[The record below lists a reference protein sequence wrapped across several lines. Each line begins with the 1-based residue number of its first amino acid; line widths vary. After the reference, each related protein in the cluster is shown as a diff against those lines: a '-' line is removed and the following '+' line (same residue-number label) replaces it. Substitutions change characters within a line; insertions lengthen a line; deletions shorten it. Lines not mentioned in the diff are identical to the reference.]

1 MFNFLDDLLQFI
13 ERKIDKKTQDIKCVL
28 GTITQSGGVKLDNH
42 KEEIKNPFFLEWTI
56 DITVKNGAVK
66 GRINPGLTAGGNAV
80 VGTFNFP
87 GDPKTDIKDIIST
100 TKKKYKAGDRVLCIP
115 IGNDIVIIGKVV
127 R

>member
-1 MFNFLDDLLQFI
+1 MFNFLDDLLQCI
-13 ERKIDKKTQDIKCVL
+13 EKKIDKKTQDIKCVL

-42 KEEIKNPFFLEWTI
+42 KEEIKNPLYLEWTI
-56 DITVKNGAVK
+56 DITLKSGAIK
-66 GRINPGLTAGGNAV
+66 GTINPGLTAGSNPV

-87 GDPKTDIKDIIST
+87 GDPKIDIKDITST

-115 IGNDIVIIGKVV
+115 IGSDIVIIGRVV